1 MDDDARTI
9 VGRLFDDSAAIYDRT
24 RRQLVPCFDAFYG
37 AALELLPFPRDAALR
52 VLDLGAGT
60 GVLAQ
65 HVARAFPQAHLT
77 LVDVAEQ
84 MLAVA
89 RERFASEPERFTYVV
104 ADFAT
109 LELPHGHDVV
119 MSALAIHHL
128 EDADKRRLF
137 ARIYDTLVPGGAFVN
152 AEQVLGE
159 TPEVEAAQHRSWLA
173 RARAAGV
180 PDADLAAALERM
192 TADRMA
198 TLGDQLAWLAGAG
211 FADVGCAFRDG
222 RFAVY
227 GARRPLTRAPR

>member
-1 MDDDARTI
+1 MQAGSNAN

-24 RRQLVPCFDAFYG
+24 RRQLIPCFDAFYG
-37 AALELLPFPRDAALR
+37 AAVDMLPFPRGAELA

-65 HVARAFPQAHLT
+65 HVARAFPRARFT

-89 RERFASEPERFTYVV
+89 RLRFAGDARFSFVA

-109 LELPHGHDVV
+109 LDLPPGRDVV

-128 EDADKRRLF
+128 EDADKRALF
-137 ARIYDTLVPGGAFVN
+137 ARIHAALRPGGVFVN
-152 AEQVLGE
+152 AEQVLGA
-159 TPEVEAAQHRSWLA
+159 TPDVEQRYHASWLS

-180 PDADLAAALERM
+180 PEADLAAALERM

-198 TLGDQLAWLAGAG
+198 PLGEQLGWLREAG
-211 FADVGCAFRDG
+211 FREVRSPFVDE

-227 GARRPLTRAPR
+227 GAFR